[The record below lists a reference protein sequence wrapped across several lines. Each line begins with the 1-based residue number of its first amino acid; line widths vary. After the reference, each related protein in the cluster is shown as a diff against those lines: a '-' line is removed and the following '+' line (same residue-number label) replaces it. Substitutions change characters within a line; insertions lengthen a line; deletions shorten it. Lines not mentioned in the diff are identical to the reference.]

1 MNPLLLLILL
11 VATVLGVRL
20 IIDWQRRQGAAAN
33 RKILT
38 WLGIAALVF
47 MTVTGKLGL
56 IVPVLVTLAAAL
68 LRLAPLLLQLLP
80 ALQRSWRQHQSRQA
94 RSAGNSGQSIAD
106 SKYVHLTLN
115 HSTGEISGRVT
126 HGRFSGRDL
135 HGMSL
140 PELLDCYR
148 ECSRDDTESTAL
160 LEAYLDRV
168 YGEQW
173 RSGARND
180 QSSRGSNG
188 REISREDAYRVLG
201 LNPGA
206 SRDAIIQAHRRLMQK
221 LHPDRGGS
229 DYLAAEIN
237 RAKEILLGNS

>member
-1 MNPLLLLILL
+1 MNPLLLLIIL
-11 VATVLGVRL
+11 VAAVLGVRL
-20 IIDWQRRQGAAAN
+20 FIDWQRRQGAAAK
-33 RKILT
+33 RKVLT
-38 WLGIAALVF
+38 WVVIAVLVF
-47 MTVTGKLGL
+47 LTVTGKLSL

-80 ALQRSWRQHQSRQA
+80 VLQRTWRQHQTQQA
-94 RSAGNSGQSIAD
+94 RSAGNPQQSTAD

-115 HSTGEISGRVT
+115 HATGDISGRVT

-135 HGMSL
+135 HGLSL

-148 ECSRDDTESTAL
+148 ECSRDDAESAAL

-173 RSGARND
+173 RAGARD
-180 QSSRGSNG
+180 GGSAGGSSG